1 MLRQEAGEQLSEKS
15 SDLLV
20 RIDTSARR
28 MHNLVSAL
36 LELAQLDAAPLTMR
50 SVALS
55 TIVGEV
61 LAEFSN
67 DIEASGAVVDVAALP
82 SVTGDAGLLRQ
93 LFQNLISNALKF
105 HRPDV
110 APRVQV
116 RCNEN
121 TDDNGAGGQCRV
133 SVSDKGIGFPS
144 ARAELIFQP
153 FRRLVGSSFEGSGIG
168 MATAKKIVQLHG
180 GKIWAEGQPDEGATF
195 TVTLPP
201 AENLSDLQL
210 ARL

>member
-1 MLRQEAGEQLSEKS
+1 
-15 SDLLV
+15 
-20 RIDTSARR
+20 
-28 MHNLVSAL
+28 
-36 LELAQLDAAPLTMR
+36 MR

-61 LAEFSN
+61 LAEFSD

-121 TDDNGAGGQCRV
+121 TDDNGAGDRAV
-133 SVSDKGIGFPS
+133 SRYPTRASGFHRPGPS
-144 ARAELIFQP
+144 
-153 FRRLVGSSFEGSGIG
+153 
-168 MATAKKIVQLHG
+168 
-180 GKIWAEGQPDEGATF
+180 
-195 TVTLPP
+195 
-201 AENLSDLQL
+201 
-210 ARL
+210 